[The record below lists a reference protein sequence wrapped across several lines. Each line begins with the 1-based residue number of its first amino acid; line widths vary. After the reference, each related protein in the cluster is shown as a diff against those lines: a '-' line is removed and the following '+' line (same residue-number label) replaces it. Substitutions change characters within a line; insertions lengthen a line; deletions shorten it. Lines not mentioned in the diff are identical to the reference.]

1 MVPFFYFLIMTYI
14 TATASQTELSAI
26 NRMLASVGVAPI
38 TSIDTESIL
47 NSAGNTEIVQ
57 TNPDVAIAINTLT
70 EVSREVQSEG
80 WVFNKEYNVKVYP
93 NNNNELVISE
103 LETTLGNTILLIDL
117 NTDVV
122 ANKNRDVIVKNGK
135 LYNRTAHSYEWTDST
150 VYVDIMYQYN
160 WLDLPVHVQDYIAK
174 ILKSNLETVFK
185 KILKKI
191 LILNFFKI
199 GRLGK
204 PATSGPERRA
214 FRAPKRP
221 FLNPKQQCRDETP
234 PKEKSTKN

>member
-14 TATASQTELSAI
+14 TTTSQTELTAI
-26 NRMLASVGVAPI
+26 NRMLASVGVAPV

-47 NSAGNTEIVQ
+47 NAAGNTEIVQ

-93 NNNNELVISE
+93 NNSKELVISE
-103 LETTLGNTILLIDL
+103 LETTLGNTILSIDL

-122 ANKNRDVIVKNGK
+122 SNKNRDVIVKNGK
-135 LYNRTAHSYEWTDST
+135 LYNRTAHSYEWNDTT

-160 WLDLPVHVQDYIAK
+160 WIDLPIYVQDYIVSKAAALFSQRVVGDAQQYQLLSAK
-174 ILKSNLETVFK
+174 AAECRIYA
-185 KILKKI
+185 
-191 LILNFFKI
+191 LNYECEQGDYTFF
-199 GRLGK
+199 GH
-204 PATSGPERRA
+204 PSGSDYYVSYQ
-214 FRAPKRP
+214 P
-221 FLNPKQQCRDETP
+221 FHTLQR
-234 PKEKSTKN
+234 